1 MHNKARRRGQSPLG
15 TRTFLS
21 DVFDDISHHARFFS
35 LLGHRIG
42 DVIPTGN
49 WRHEVL
55 AFHRHERRAL
65 QEENDAVKLIWEAA
79 LEATRVIKFPE
90 AVSRL
95 DCSTSC

>member
-1 MHNKARRRGQSPLG
+1 M
-15 TRTFLS
+15 F
-21 DVFDDISHHARFFS
+21 DVFDDISPCEIFS